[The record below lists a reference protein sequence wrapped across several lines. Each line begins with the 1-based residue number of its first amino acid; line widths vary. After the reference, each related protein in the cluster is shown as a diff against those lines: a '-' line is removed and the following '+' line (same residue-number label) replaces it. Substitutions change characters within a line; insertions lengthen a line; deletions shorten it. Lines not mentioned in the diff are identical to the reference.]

1 MPSCFCAYDRHS
13 LNLYLPELRRS
24 TKLMPRERHTDPPKE
39 VNLSLP
45 TSLVDEV
52 DLLLFN
58 PTRGKLRYGARSKL
72 IAGLLRQWLNA
83 QRKLPA
89 ATVEQNIADLEY
101 SFDEPGASA
110 AQGA

>member
-1 MPSCFCAYDRHS
+1 
-13 LNLYLPELRRS
+13 
-24 TKLMPRERHTDPPKE
+24 MPRERHLDPPKE

-58 PTRGKLRYGARSKL
+58 PTRGKLRYGARSRL
-72 IAGLLRQWLNA
+72 VTVLLRQWINS
-83 QRKLPA
+83 QRKLPP

-101 SFDEPGASA
+101 SFDEANGA
-110 AQGA
+110 

>member
-1 MPSCFCAYDRHS
+1 MA
-13 LNLYLPELRRS
+13 
-24 TKLMPRERHTDPPKE
+24 REPHLDPPKE

-58 PTRGKLRYGARSKL
+58 PTRGKLRYGARSNL
-72 IAGLLRQWLNA
+72 IAMLLRQWLDA

-89 ATVEQNIADLEY
+89 AAVEQNVANLEY
-101 SFDEPGASA
+101 SFDE
-110 AQGA
+110 

>member
-1 MPSCFCAYDRHS
+1 MA
-13 LNLYLPELRRS
+13 
-24 TKLMPRERHTDPPKE
+24 REPHLDPPKE

-58 PTRGKLRYGARSKL
+58 PTRGKLRYGARSNL
-72 IAGLLRQWLNA
+72 IAMLLRQWLDA

-89 ATVEQNIADLEY
+89 AAVEQNVANLEY
-101 SFDEPGASA
+101 TFDE
-110 AQGA
+110 